1 MTHTYR
7 KSVAALSWASIML
20 ALMFSLQP
28 ASLVSLAVFTFLIV
42 GPAAAMWH
50 FWSEPPQTLSQSIQH
65 ELR

>member
-1 MTHTYR
+1 MTHHYR
-7 KSVAALSWASIML
+7 KVLGVVSWATIML

-50 FWSEPPQTLSQSIQH
+50 FWNEPPQTLSQSIQS
-65 ELR
+65 ELK